1 MKTAHVSR
9 RGFLAG
15 AGIGAAS
22 ILAAACGVQPAA
34 APAEDQM
41 AAKTD
46 EPKAMMEPGAVEG
59 VVTVWSPTKYDFG
72 TDTGGEISNAFREE
86 YGGNVRVVGSTPA
99 SLWNT
104 VMTAAAAGASPDVAS
119 GGDWFS
125 PEWGLTGVATD
136 LLPRVKA
143 SNVDMSAF
151 WESLFQ
157 ENYWDGKLYGFSYS
171 PDLRVMFIRSESYL
185 EAGLDPE
192 NPPQYWDEMEEVV
205 VKTSKQDAGG
215 KLTVSGYAPFWG
227 SGGHNEWI
235 VPLTQL
241 GGSRFSDDRWT
252 VTINSP
258 EAVEALTWL
267 KKIFDLQG
275 GWDNVKQ
282 LRGQGIRSN
291 VHFKDGRI
299 ANYWATYAERGEWL
313 RVNAPELTYH
323 FMTYPRPRSTDKHAT
338 WGGTHT
344 WHIGNS
350 ASNPDGG
357 WAFIEFGARREWN
370 LKFAKRYDRIPIRID
385 VTHSEEFHEN
395 DPFLLTQNAMIP
407 HRVGNVGI
415 PGAEALR
422 RRWRIPLVDDVTS
435 GKLTPQEGLAAAEHD
450 MQAILDEWKAR
461 IDG

>member
-1 MKTAHVSR
+1 MKTVHVSR
-9 RGFLAG
+9 RSFLAG

-22 ILAAACGVQPAA
+22 ILAAACGVQSAA
-34 APAEDQM
+34 APEAGEPE
-41 AAKTD
+41 AKAD

-59 VVTVWSPTKYDFG
+59 VVTIWSPTRFDFS
-72 TDTGGEISNAFREE
+72 TDLGGEIANAFREE
-86 YGGNVRVVGSTPA
+86 YDRNVRVVPSTPA

-104 VMTAAAAGASPDVAS
+104 VMTAAAAGASPDIAS

-136 LLPRVKA
+136 LLPRVKS
-143 SNVDMSAF
+143 SNLDMGEY
-151 WESLFQ
+151 WESLFA
-157 ENYWDGKLYGFSYS
+157 ENYWEGKLYGFTYA
-171 PDLRVMFIRSESYL
+171 PDLRVMYMRTESYL

-205 VKTSKQDAGG
+205 AKTTKVDAGG

-235 VPLTQL
+235 ILLTQL
-241 GGSRFSDDRWT
+241 GGSRFSEDRWT

-267 KKIFDLQG
+267 KKIFDIQG
-275 GWDNVKQ
+275 GWDNVQQ
-282 LRGQGIRSN
+282 LRGKGIRSN
-291 VHFKDGRI
+291 VHFNDGRI
-299 ANYWATYAERGEWL
+299 ANYWATYSERGEWL
-313 RVNAPELTYH
+313 RINAPDLTYH
-323 FMTYPRPRSTDKHAT
+323 FMPYPRPRSTDRAAT

-357 WAFIEFGARREWN
+357 WAFIEFMSRPDWNLQFARR
-370 LKFAKRYDRIPIRID
+370 FDRIPIRID
-385 VTHSEEFHEN
+385 VTNSEAYHEN
-395 DPFLLTQNAMIP
+395 DPFRLLQNSQIP
-407 HRVGNVGI
+407 FRVGNVGI

-435 GKLTPQEGLAAAEHD
+435 GKVTPQEGLAAAEHD

-461 IDG
+461 IDS